1 MWNNGKNI
9 LWTHLSRMFYDELA
23 IGGLKVL
30 PKITQQHI
38 QLTPYSV
45 MTVKYATQVLSKT
58 VAVALST
65 FGADDTKETAT
76 FCTLMDSWFDCFNT
90 PYLEEANR
98 KRKRF
103 LQPYR
108 HSSDTRFDWL
118 ENVFLNTL
126 RYGMRVSVNGKVI
139 SLNLPERKCLFLNK
153 LIMD

>member
-1 MWNNGKNI
+1 
-9 LWTHLSRMFYDELA
+9 MFYDEQA

-90 PYLEEANR
+90 RNLEEANR
-98 KRKRF
+98 KRKPF

-108 HSSDTRFDWL
+108 HSSDT
-118 ENVFLNTL
+118 
-126 RYGMRVSVNGKVI
+126 G
-139 SLNLPERKCLFLNK
+139 
-153 LIMD
+153 LIG